1 MSSATARSCSG
12 STRLESSPVE
22 TDTPPCLLAA
32 SASLRT
38 SSAPRFSACTVTTSP
53 SGLTEAPRTTERLTT
68 PSSPPSFST
77 NSSVRGGGE
86 VISIV
91 LCIGF
96 LPWRRPWRL
105 AHTPRFPPLVLVYRV
120 SVPGF
125 SAEEPRQ
132 EAPTLFHLFHSADL
146 QRRGE
151 PKHARHQRN
160 RGGAKK
166 GAHALRLG
174 CLIWRL
180 GRGLGPRLHRRCALG
195 GLPGNPAARD
205 RRSDARDQSPTKEDV
220 LY

>member
-38 SSAPRFSACTVTTSP
+38 SSAPRLRACTVTTSP

-77 NSSVRGGGE
+77 NSSVWGGGE

-96 LPWRRPWRL
+96 LPRRPGVGS
-105 AHTPRFPPLVLVYRV
+105 HPPTFPLVLVYRV
-120 SVPGF
+120 SVRGF

-132 EAPTLFHLFHSADL
+132 EALTLLQLFHSADL
-146 QRRGE
+146 QCRGE
-151 PKHARHQRN
+151 PKDARHQRD
-160 RGGAKK
+160 RRRAQEGAK
-166 GAHALRLG
+166 ALRLG
-174 CLIWRL
+174 RLIWCL
-180 GRGLGPRLHRRCALG
+180 
-195 GLPGNPAARD
+195 
-205 RRSDARDQSPTKEDV
+205 
-220 LY
+220 